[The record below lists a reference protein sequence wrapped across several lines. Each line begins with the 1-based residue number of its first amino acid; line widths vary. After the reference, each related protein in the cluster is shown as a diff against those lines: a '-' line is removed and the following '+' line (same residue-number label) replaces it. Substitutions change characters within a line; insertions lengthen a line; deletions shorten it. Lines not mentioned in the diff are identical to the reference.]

1 MIRLRCETP
10 RTVYYDGH
18 NYAPTAERLENGML
32 RTAIALNMPDNA
44 ILNHAERKTW
54 ISTTLDREALTPSTN
69 RSVYIE
75 PLDAEKYTEYLGNFF
90 YYAGGEQAVEDTF
103 ENSEQLNTTG
113 LLMVFTCSQENVFYA
128 IGRTLDQLAHKN
140 PLLPLA
146 LLRSADLVSPVS
158 GISSPWSIY
167 ADGEDLTPFFYEE
180 LEENEPTWED
190 LISKDL
196 HWSLKPYTGM
206 TYEQLSQLTGS
217 VQIPAEYGKPIRRLQ
232 VLYKEMMCLDSDIAV
247 APYSNLPT
255 LILTGDYTDEQAGA
269 SRHRQLVDEAANDLA
284 QMGGDSS
291 AISLSI
297 VPERNLRAYLRVIKQ
312 AEMCSEDLANSLVE
326 GGL

>member
-10 RTVYYDGH
+10 STVYYDGH
-18 NYAPTAERLENGML
+18 NYAPTAERIDNGML

-69 RSVYIE
+69 RRVYIE
-75 PLDAEKYTEYLGNFF
+75 PLDAEKYVEYLGSFSF
-90 YYAGGEQAVEDTF
+90 YAGEEQSVEDVF
-103 ENSEQLNTTG
+103 NNSEQLNTTG
-113 LLMVFTCSQENVFYA
+113 LLMVFTFSQETVFYP
-128 IGRTLDQLAHKN
+128 IGRTLDLLAHQN

-146 LLRSADLVSPVS
+146 VLRSASLVSPVS

-167 ADGEDLTPFFYEE
+167 ADGEDLTPFFNDEVDE
-180 LEENEPTWED
+180 DEPTLEK
-190 LISKDL
+190 LISNDM
-196 HWSLKPYTGM
+196 HWSLKPYSGM
-206 TYEQLSQLTGS
+206 TYEQLSQLTRP

-232 VLYKEMMCLDSDIAV
+232 ILYKEMMRLESDIAV
-247 APYSNLPT
+247 SPYSNLPT
-255 LILTGDYTDEQAGA
+255 LILTGDYTNEQAGA
-269 SRHRQLVDEAANDLA
+269 SRHRQLVDETANDLA

-297 VPERNLRAYLRVIKQ
+297 VPEGNLRAYLRVIKQ
-312 AEMCSEDLANSLVE
+312 AEMCSEDLANRLVE